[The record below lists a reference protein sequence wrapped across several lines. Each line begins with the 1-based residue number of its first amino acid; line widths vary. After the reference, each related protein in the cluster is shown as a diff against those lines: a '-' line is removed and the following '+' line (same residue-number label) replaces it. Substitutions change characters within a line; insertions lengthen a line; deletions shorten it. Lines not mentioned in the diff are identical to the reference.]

1 MVAEQADRPIEVLLV
16 EDNPAD
22 ARLAQDTIEQSGH
35 QVNITHVEDGED
47 ALSVLRR
54 EGEHSDA
61 ARPDL
66 ILLDLRLPK
75 KDGIEVLADLSQDES
90 LVSIPVMLLTA
101 TEAEA
106 SLLGSYSIPPSRYA
120 RKPLR
125 LEHFKQGAGPTWA
138 VQQPAYPGPGRSA
151 GVGGGGPF
159 CGSATVVVALR
170 LGHWRPAQRPGVA
183 TFDPLQ
189 RDGRSR
195 RA

>member
-1 MVAEQADRPIEVLLV
+1 MVTELSDRPIEVLLV

-22 ARLAQDTIEQSGH
+22 ARLAQDTIEQSSH
-35 QVNITHVEDGED
+35 QVNITYVEDGEA

-125 LEHFKQGAGPTWA
+125 LEHFNRVLGQLGLFSR
-138 VQQPAYPGPGRSA
+138 QPIQVPVAPRESEEAASSA
-151 GVGGGGPF
+151 GRRRWWWPF
-159 CGSATVVVALR
+159 G
-170 LGHWRPAQRPGVA
+170 
-183 TFDPLQ
+183 
-189 RDGRSR
+189 
-195 RA
+195 